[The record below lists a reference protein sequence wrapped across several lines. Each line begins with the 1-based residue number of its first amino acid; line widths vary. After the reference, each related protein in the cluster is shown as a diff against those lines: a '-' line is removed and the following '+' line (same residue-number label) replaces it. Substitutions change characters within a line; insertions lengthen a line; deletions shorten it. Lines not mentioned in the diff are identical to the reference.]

1 VDKYL
6 RRWARTDPDRTAL
19 VAAQTSDTYSYGEL
33 DAWAGQIAS
42 ELASRGHETG
52 GRVALMMARQPA
64 AIAAVWGIFRAGGVA
79 VPLDPDEP
87 SQNLH
92 SRCERAQ
99 VEFCL
104 LAPGRKE
111 IPQEAVPAGCE
122 TVQVPAGAV
131 SGPGEG
137 RTFDPR
143 TRSLDATRLV
153 LFTSG
158 TTGQPTG
165 VRLTGRNLGASAAST
180 VARLGATA
188 ADRWLLDLPISHAGG
203 LSIPIRTAMLGA
215 QTVLRPAFDARE
227 TARTMREFGV
237 TGVSLVP
244 TMLDRLLDGPG
255 LPDTLRFVLVGGAAT
270 PPSLVQQALD
280 AGVPLYASYGMTET
294 ASGIA
299 TATPSELAVEPETV
313 GRPVR
318 AASVSVLGPEN
329 RPVATGDTGEIAVSG
344 AIVSPGTLSTGGDRP
359 RDGLHTGDRGH
370 LDGAGRLFVTG
381 RIDDLIVT
389 GGENVSP
396 RTVEAALR
404 AALPVGAC
412 AVLGLPDEE
421 WGQQVAAA
429 LVPETA
435 GETFST
441 EAVRAALRGRVA
453 DHELPRAVI
462 TVESLPRTAS
472 GTVDREAL
480 RAAFA
485 SRD

>member
-1 VDKYL
+1 MDEFL
-6 RRWARTDPDRTAL
+6 RRWARTEPDRTAL
-19 VAAQTSDTYSYGEL
+19 VDARSGDTYRYDEL

-52 GRVALMMARQPA
+52 DRVALAMARQPA

-104 LAPGRKE
+104 LAPEGKE
-111 IPQEAVPAGCE
+111 IPPEAVPPGCE
-122 TVQVPAGAV
+122 PVQVPAGPP
-131 SGPGEG
+131 SGSGAES
-137 RTFDPR
+137 FDPR
-143 TRSLDATRLV
+143 TRPLDATRLV

-180 VARLGATA
+180 VARLGAST
-188 ADRWLLDLPISHAGG
+188 ADRWLLDLPIYHAGG

-215 QTVLRPAFDARE
+215 RTVLRPAFDARE
-227 TARTMREFGV
+227 TARTMREFDV

-255 LPDTLRFVLVGGAAT
+255 LPDTLGFVLVGGAAT
-270 PPSLVQQALD
+270 PPSLVERALD

-318 AASVSVLGPEN
+318 AASVSVLGPET

-359 RDGLHTGDRGH
+359 RDGLRTGDRGH
-370 LDGAGRLFVTG
+370 RDGAGRLFVEG

-396 RTVEAALR
+396 RVVEAALR
-404 AALPVGAC
+404 EALPVEAC

-435 GETFST
+435 EAAFST
-441 EAVRAALRGRVA
+441 DRVREALRGRMA

-485 SRD
+485 RRD